1 MQYSMENCFHQLEEH
16 GVGKLECKGQ
26 QKIDGLGWVEFIFGI
41 HFNSDLIFFDGGL
54 LFCSN
59 KVCVSG

>member
-1 MQYSMENCFHQLEEH
+1 MQYSMENCFHQVEEH

-41 HFNSDLIFFDGGL
+41 HFNSDLILYGGGL
-54 LFCSN
+54 
-59 KVCVSG
+59 